1 MLGNCTERKKL
12 TKNSERKIRYL
23 PWRETPEVETGGQR
37 DMNEAGS
44 GAPERETQ
52 GETQMIE

>member
-1 MLGNCTERKKL
+1 MYRREKIGN

-52 GETQMIE
+52 GETQMTE